1 MLVTLFLYS
10 RYCVVLLMEYILSPI
25 LGEKTKELRHQKVV
39 QALCSWKLIQVCE
52 IQGQEMALLERQI
65 LSLLYLKQ
73 QDQFKFLPSSPL
85 FQLGS

>member
-1 MLVTLFLYS
+1 
-10 RYCVVLLMEYILSPI
+10 MEYILSPI